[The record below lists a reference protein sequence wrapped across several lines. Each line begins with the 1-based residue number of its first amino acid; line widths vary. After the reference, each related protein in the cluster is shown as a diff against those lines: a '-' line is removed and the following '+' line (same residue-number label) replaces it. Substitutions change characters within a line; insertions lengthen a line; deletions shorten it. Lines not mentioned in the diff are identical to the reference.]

1 MRQIRKLFLVTVQ
14 QHPNSRALQTM
25 QVFAVDKR
33 QVELQMKSLGYK
45 ESQIISIELAMGE
58 NDNE

>member
-1 MRQIRKLFLVTVQ
+1 MKYLRKLYLVTVQ
-14 QHPNSRALQTM
+14 KHPNLRALQTL
-25 QVFAVDKR
+25 QTFAVDER

-45 ESQIISIELAMGE
+45 ESQIISIELTMGE

>member
-1 MRQIRKLFLVTVQ
+1 MKYLRKMFLATLQ
-14 QHPNSRALQTM
+14 EHPNLRAIRTL
-25 QVFAVDKR
+25 QVFAVDER